1 MKKVIPLVVVALIIA
16 PAFVGI
22 AESNAADTGVKP
34 SVVLVHGAWADGSSW
49 SRVVAHLQATGYT
62 VYVPPNP
69 LRGLASDPAYVAS
82 FLATI
87 SGPVILVGHSYGGAV
102 ITNVAAGN
110 PNIRALVFVDAFAPD
125 EGESIGD
132 LASTPPPPGQSA
144 SCLAGDPTQVFNFVP
159 LAGGDVDLY
168 IKPSVFPSC
177 FANDQP
183 LTQATVL
190 ASSQRPIAFSAF
202 PQPSGVAAWKTI
214 PSWYLVGTIDRV
226 IPPWA
231 QLFMAQ
237 RAGATLVQV
246 RASHLSMLSRPEA
259 VVGLID
265 AAAATIH
272 YCQGAGPSPCSLCP
286 RESGC
291 SRRWASDLWAKLP
304 ALIPIHLFRI
314 RGIWRFVGLFSG
326 LSKGRPSTFL
336 LPLNS
341 MPSWI

>member
-1 MKKVIPLVVVALIIA
+1 MKKIIPLVVVALSIA

-177 FANDQP
+177 
-183 LTQATVL
+183 L
-190 ASSQRPIAFSAF
+190 
-202 PQPSGVAAWKTI
+202 
-214 PSWYLVGTIDRV
+214 DR
-226 IPPWA
+226 
-231 QLFMAQ
+231 
-237 RAGATLVQV
+237 
-246 RASHLSMLSRPEA
+246 
-259 VVGLID
+259 
-265 AAAATIH
+265 
-272 YCQGAGPSPCSLCP
+272 
-286 RESGC
+286 
-291 SRRWASDLWAKLP
+291 K
-304 ALIPIHLFRI
+304 
-314 RGIWRFVGLFSG
+314 
-326 LSKGRPSTFL
+326 STR
-336 LPLNS
+336 LNS
-341 MPSWI
+341 SHSSISYAVFCL